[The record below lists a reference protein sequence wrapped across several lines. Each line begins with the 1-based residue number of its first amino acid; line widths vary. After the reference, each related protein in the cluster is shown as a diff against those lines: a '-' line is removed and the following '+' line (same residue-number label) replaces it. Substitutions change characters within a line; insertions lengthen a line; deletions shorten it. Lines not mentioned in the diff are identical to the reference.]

1 MPLKSTDVRS
11 DDMIP
16 KDPSDI
22 NINTNPPAVLEVEE
36 YFLKQ
41 KLKDRKPGDS
51 ASSLEDAE
59 KPVEQ

>member
-1 MPLKSTDVRS
+1 
-11 DDMIP
+11 MIS

-41 KLKDRKPGDS
+41 KLKNRKPGDS